1 MLCVCSNDIIH
12 LYILEKLLVINH
24 YLQIGTLISNY
35 QILKTLAIVGNLL
48 YTFKSNITVAI
59 HAIQYHLEEPFLIFN
74 HSNCV

>member
-1 MLCVCSNDIIH
+1 MCMLHDIIH

-24 YLQIGTLISNY
+24 YLQVGTLISNY
-35 QILKTLAIVGNLL
+35 QILKTLTIVGNLL

-59 HAIQYHLEEPFLIFN
+59 HAILYHLKEPLLIFN